1 MNYCSNLDKEI
12 KEYSEYNKQVIVT
25 ISKLSQFFKYFG
37 QQGKKF
43 SKSCQKS
50 FDEFYL
56 ELIKENKSSTIYLT
70 YYYFYNNFKNY
81 LKIFEECFDSFDK
94 NLSESIINYEIKF
107 KNSYGE
113 IINKFNDLSN
123 IINEKKEKLEK
134 SKYSYFDSCKASLDI
149 ENKII
154 QLKDN
159 NKVIHPEE
167 VNKLSDQLKKSLKI
181 LETTEQAYKSEIR
194 KMNKIYEDNEENYTN
209 IVKQFRNINIDKI
222 HFFSQTLKNIFSNA
236 NQFISKQNEIIAKF
250 DKIADNIKVNRDI
263 ILYDEKF
270 NYYNDNRKRFL
281 LEQFLDFKKFKKSF
295 NKQNN
300 NNRENNNNSNSTLG
314 SLIGL
319 FRTNNN
325 SNDNSDEKTN
335 LSTEENIKND
345 IKDLVLNLGKN
356 NDKLLEIDE
365 ESKVFNIFLK
375 EILFNKEKI
384 EETQF
389 NNILNK
395 IKQNEQNL
403 FKFMSVLITFYRL
416 NKIIKIENNENF
428 NYLSIIL
435 NYVLDICNKNSKIF
449 GICYMAIFVA
459 EKTIYISEDNI
470 YIKNYLCNILS
481 SNPVFQDSDFW
492 LNLIDTKIEMVTEK
506 NVQVEI
512 EKKEKEKEEDKPN
525 IMAGFKNYFFNN
537 KNKENQKLENEIL
550 SRQLYEEKLPI
561 YTIEI
566 LEEYMH
572 HFSSFN
578 FEHRKT
584 SELIVDLSTKYRFDN
599 KYVTFF
605 LAQLNSNL
613 YSIKKK
619 DSSMIDEVKELNY
632 DKLFFNT
639 NKRKFKKILD
649 YKIRCIIYSLK
660 FIEIK
665 ELPNLLCL
673 SKTYNNHLLKIIYKN
688 ILIKYKDMSIST
700 HIYIWKII
708 LGYSKTKQ
716 THNYQKILEKMK
728 KDPDKI
734 PSGEIIRLDVNRTN
748 FETDKEINREKIS
761 RILNSLSLSCPN
773 VNYSQGMNFIAAF
786 LLNLCQDEEEAF
798 YIFLS
803 LLITSDYGSLFNKEL
818 ANLKKY
824 FYVFERILDILLP
837 ELYNYLKVNN
847 IKVSFFISPWFI
859 TLFTDTYLNI
869 KNRENP
875 KVLMRIWDLFLFSG
889 CKSIL
894 KVGITLLKNYEH
906 KIMSLTFEELLRF
919 LISEIP
925 KSNFF
930 QNNFY
935 DNLMKTY
942 INFKIESGLISNI
955 ESEYQIKK
963 QLSKEKN

>member
-1 MNYCSNLDKEI
+1 MNYYSNLDKEI
-12 KEYSEYNKQVIVT
+12 KEYSEYNKQTIVT

-50 FDEFYL
+50 FDDFYL
-56 ELIKENKSSTIYLT
+56 ELIKENQSSTIYLT

-94 NLSESIINYEIKF
+94 KLSESINNYETKF

-113 IINKFNDLSN
+113 TINKLIDLSN

-134 SKYSYFDSCKASLDI
+134 SKYSYFDSCKASLEI

-159 NKVIHPEE
+159 NKVMQPEE
-167 VNKLSDQLKKSLKI
+167 VNKLSEQLKKSLKI

-209 IVKQFRNINIDKI
+209 IIKQFRKINIDKI
-222 HFFSQTLKNIFSNA
+222 HFFSQTLKNIFSST
-236 NQFISKQNEIIAKF
+236 NQFISKQNEIIEKF
-250 DKIADNIKVNRDI
+250 DKIGDNVKVNRDI

-270 NYYNDNRKRFL
+270 NYYNDNKKRFL

-295 NKQNN
+295 NKQNISN
-300 NNRENNNNSNSTLG
+300 QINNNNSTLG
-314 SLIGL
+314 NLLGFFKSSNNNEDL
-319 FRTNNN
+319 NNN
-325 SNDNSDEKTN
+325 SDYEQ
-335 LSTEENIKND
+335 NIKKY

-356 NDKLLEIDE
+356 DNKFNENDE
-365 ESKVFNIFLK
+365 EVKDENLFLK
-375 EILFNKEKI
+375 RILFNKEKI
-384 EETQF
+384 DEMDY
-389 NNILNK
+389 NNIINK
-395 IKQNEQNL
+395 IKLDEQNL
-403 FKFMSVLITFYRL
+403 LRFMLVLTAFYRL
-416 NKIIKIENNENF
+416 NKIIKIENNQNF
-428 NYLSIIL
+428 NYLANIL
-435 NYVLDICNKNSKIF
+435 NYILNTCIKNNQLLE
-449 GICYMAIFVA
+449 ICYMVIFVA
-459 EKTIYISEDNI
+459 EKTIFISEDNI
-470 YIKNYLCNILS
+470 YIKQYLCSILS
-481 SNPVFQDSDFW
+481 NNSVFQDSNFW
-492 LNLIDTKIEMVTEK
+492 LKLIDIKIEMVTEK
-506 NVQVEI
+506 NVKVEI
-512 EKKEKEKEEDKPN
+512 EKKEKENKEDKPTL
-525 IMAGFKNYFFNN
+525 MSGFKNYFFNN

-550 SRQLYEEKLPI
+550 ARQLYEEKLPI
-561 YTIEI
+561 FTIEI

-578 FEHRKT
+578 FEHRKC
-584 SELIVDLSTKYRFDN
+584 SELIVDLSTKYKFDN

-619 DSSMIDEVKELNY
+619 DSSMIDEVKELDYN
-632 DKLFFNT
+632 KIFFNT

-649 YKIRCIIYSLK
+649 NKIRCLVYSLK
-660 FIEIK
+660 FIQIK

-673 SKTYNNHLLKIIYKN
+673 NKTYNNHLLKIIYKN
-688 ILIKYKDMSIST
+688 ILIKYRDMNIKT

-708 LGYSKTKQ
+708 LGYSKTK
-716 THNYQKILEKMK
+716 HEYNYKKILEDIKNF
-728 KDPDKI
+728 PDKI
-734 PSGEIIRLDVNRTN
+734 PSSEIIRLDVNRTN
-748 FETDKEINREKIS
+748 FETEKEKNRDKIT
-761 RILNSLSLSCPN
+761 RILFGLSLNCPDI
-773 VNYSQGMNFIAAF
+773 NYSQGMNFIAAF
-786 LLNLCQDEEEAF
+786 LLNLCGDEEEAF

-803 LLITSDYGSLFNKEL
+803 LLLTSDYGNLFHKEL

-824 FYVFERILDILLP
+824 FYVFERIIDILLP
-837 ELYNYLKVNN
+837 ELYNYLKINN

-869 KNRENP
+869 KNRGNP

-894 KVGITLLKNYEH
+894 KVGIALLKNYEH

-925 KSNFF
+925 KSDFF
-930 QNNFY
+930 QNDFY
-935 DNLMKTY
+935 DDLMKTY

-963 QLSKEKN
+963 LLENEKY